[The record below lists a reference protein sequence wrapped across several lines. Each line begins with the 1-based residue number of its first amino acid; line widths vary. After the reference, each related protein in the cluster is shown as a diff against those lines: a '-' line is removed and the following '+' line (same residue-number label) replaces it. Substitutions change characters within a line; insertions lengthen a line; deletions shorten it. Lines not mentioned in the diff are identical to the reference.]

1 MNISMKGK
9 NRLTDMENRL
19 LVAKEEKCE
28 EGKDWKFG
36 IAHTN
41 YQIKDDKQQSP
52 TVEHREL
59 YSLPCD
65 KPQWKRI

>member
-1 MNISMKGK
+1 MNISLKGK
-9 NRLTDMENRL
+9 NRLTDIENRL

-41 YQIKDDKQQSP
+41 Y
-52 TVEHREL
+52 
-59 YSLPCD
+59 
-65 KPQWKRI
+65 

>member
-1 MNISMKGK
+1 MKGK
-9 NRLTDMENRL
+9 KRNRLRDLENRL

-28 EGKDWKFG
+28 EGKDWKSG
-36 IAHTN
+36 ISTCKLSDRGWIN
-41 YQIKDDKQQSP
+41 NSP

-65 KPQWKRI
+65 KP